1 MYLNTGA
8 AKMFVKASK
17 EDCSK
22 MAMKD
27 RKNQQNKMKSK
38 YTKQGVT
45 MKNKGSMGG
54 LFNTEINPT
63 MQYYVLYK

>member
-8 AKMFVKASK
+8 AKNVLAKASK

-63 MQYYVLYK
+63 M